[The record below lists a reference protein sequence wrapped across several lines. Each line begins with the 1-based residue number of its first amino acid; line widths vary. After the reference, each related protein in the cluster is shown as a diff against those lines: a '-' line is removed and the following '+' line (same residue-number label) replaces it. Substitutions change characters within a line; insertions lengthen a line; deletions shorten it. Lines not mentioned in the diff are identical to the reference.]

1 MTNIK
6 KTREE
11 IIYELLISLNQGN
24 VGYFWDSNNEA
35 IPRINMAIAQYD
47 ALVERGVITEE

>member
-1 MTNIK
+1 MTNLN

-24 VGYFWDSNNEA
+24 SYFVEMNDKA
-35 IPRINMAIAQYD
+35 TPRIDLAISQYE
-47 ALVERGVITEE
+47 ALLNRGIIIEMD

>member
-1 MTNIK
+1 MTNLN

-24 VGYFWDSNNEA
+24 SYFVEMNDKA
-35 IPRINMAIAQYD
+35 TPRIDLAISQYED
-47 ALVERGVITEE
+47 LLNRGIIIQE